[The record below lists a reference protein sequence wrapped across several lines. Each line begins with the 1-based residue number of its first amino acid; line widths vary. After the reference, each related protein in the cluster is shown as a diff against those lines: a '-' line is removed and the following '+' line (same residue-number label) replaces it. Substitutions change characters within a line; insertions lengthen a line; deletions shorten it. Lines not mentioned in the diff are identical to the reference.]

1 MYMIKKINFK
11 NKIFRKKELKQL
23 VYDAFTNYGIIRSS
37 LLADEIKNLGFNFAT
52 KAGLSISIE
61 DLKIP
66 PTKKELLTSGNKE
79 ILNSDL
85 AYIQGKINNVE
96 RFQNILNTWN
106 QISEI
111 LKSNLITFFENMD
124 PLNSIYLMA
133 FSGARGNLSQIRQ
146 LVGMRGLMADPN
158 GKIIDIPIIHN
169 FREGLSITDYLISS
183 YGARKG
189 VVDTALR
196 TADSGYL
203 TRRLID
209 VAQCVIIREYKCETK
224 RSIKISKTQNN
235 ELFVKKIVGRT
246 IAETLYT
253 KKFGTILI
261 SKNELINKKISS
273 KILFSNISHVK
284 VYSPLTCESSR
295 SICQTCYGWDLANS
309 KIIGLGE
316 AIGIIA
322 AQSIGEPG
330 TQLTM
335 RTFHTGGIFTADI
348 SRQIISK
355 VNGLLCYDP
364 EIKVTLIRTL
374 YGIYINSIER
384 DAIFSI
390 IDYYNTNNKIRLFAD
405 SLIFIKNKTFIKKG
419 TLIAELINKS
429 HQTISSKKDIIA
441 THSGEILFSLE
452 KNIVWILE
460 GNVYNSPRNSFFN
473 KFNLNKIINSQD
485 NLFSSKIINK
495 AQGII
500 TIKKSS
506 FSTQQNS
513 IQILNCIE
521 SFNHYPI
528 FWEKKKKKL
537 IIFFQNKGEKKL
549 YQLEFLSHDK
559 EKGGIFFAQHL
570 TNKYKTHTAGKI
582 VLLDSNVNKKNN
594 YKSTIIRKNEKILFF
609 PIEIFTINKD
619 KRFVFIKNNTKL
631 KKVATELISGIFSKT
646 DGFTQVKESN
656 QIINEIEIKPG
667 DYFEYLKLTKTK
679 ISELKKIDKKVYFP
693 GEVIFE
699 EISIRYL
706 TIVEIIKT
714 KNFYSIL
721 LRPIEEFNIPKSK
734 NRKKKPFK
742 TINKL
747 RWDKE
752 INEEVKIPSNLI
764 DNQIWYEN
772 SNLMSVFF
780 TYKLLKADKFVEN
793 NSFFKKIYFENS
805 IQNKINLTKKKSDFY
820 SNKFNQIKGEIFYF
834 SILDEEK
841 FNINLLLPKKFYDER
856 LKISFFTKEL
866 EYIEKNT
873 LIGRISIIPNSTSK
887 LTQLKTELNENLK
900 ILLIN
905 KDNYKIYYNEI
916 YPFFKTKKKFLLIN
930 NKVASL
936 IKTKLSG
943 KIGLL
948 KPFEFNL
955 HKSTPFFI
963 TQSTKLYIKTGNFIK
978 QNEIL
983 GIIIYE
989 QIVTGD
995 IVQGLPKIEEIL
1007 EARKT
1012 KSSALLSNI
1021 PGIIKKIETMSSEND
1036 LTMIQFFGN
1045 SNNKSYRKFFKVI
1058 LSGIKKRIFI
1068 KKDQFIHLGQ
1078 ALTGGSVNPH
1088 NLLITYF
1095 SFYLNFTNEFEAA
1108 YLSFKNIQFL
1118 LIEKVQ
1124 EVYITQ
1130 GVVISNKHLEVILKQ
1145 MTSKIQILRSS
1156 DTFLLPN
1163 EILELKQINYI
1174 NEILKKS
1181 GRKKVLFQP
1190 ILLGITKASLLSD
1203 SFISASSFQE
1213 TTKILTSA
1221 AIEGKIDWLRGLKEN
1236 VIIGNIVPIGTGF
1249 EK

>member
-1 MYMIKKINFK
+1 MIKKINFK

-23 VYDAFTNYGIIRSS
+23 VYEAFINYGITRSS
-37 LLADEIKNLGFNFAT
+37 LLADEIKNLGFNYAT

-66 PTKKELLTSGNKE
+66 PTKKELLSSGDKE

-85 AYIQGKINNVE
+85 AYTQGKINTVE

-111 LKSNLITFFENMD
+111 LKSNLITFFENTD

-209 VAQCVIIREYKCETK
+209 VAQCVIIREYNCETK
-224 RSIKISKTQNN
+224 RSIKISKTHDN

-246 IAETLYT
+246 IAQTLYT
-253 KKFGTILI
+253 KEFGTILVT
-261 SKNELINKKISS
+261 KNELINKKISS
-273 KILFSNISHVK
+273 KILFSKISDVK

-295 SICQTCYGWDLANS
+295 SICQICYGWDLANS

-335 RTFHTGGIFTADI
+335 RTFHTGGIFTSDL

-364 EIKVTLIRTL
+364 EIKVKLIRTL

-390 IDYYNTNNKIRLFAD
+390 IDYYNTKNKIKLFAD
-405 SLIFIKNKTFIKKG
+405 SLIFIKNKSFIKKG

-452 KNIVWILE
+452 KNIIWILE
-460 GNVYNSPRNSFFN
+460 GNVYNSPKNSFFN
-473 KFNLNKIINSQD
+473 KFNLNKIINFQD

-500 TIKKSS
+500 TIKKAS
-506 FSTQQNS
+506 FNTEQNS
-513 IQILNCIE
+513 ILISNCVE
-521 SFNHYPI
+521 SFSHYPI

-537 IIFFQNKGEKKL
+537 IICFQNKENKKL
-549 YQLEFLSHDK
+549 YQIEFLSSNK
-559 EKGGIFFAQHL
+559 EKRGIFFAQHL
-570 TNKYKTHTAGKI
+570 TNKYKTHTPGKI
-582 VLLDSNVNKKNN
+582 ILLNSNFNRKDHS
-594 YKSTIIRKNEKILFF
+594 KSKIIIKNEKILFL

-619 KRFVFIKNNTKL
+619 KRFVFVKNNTKL
-631 KKVATELISGIFSKT
+631 KQIGTELISGIFSKT
-646 DGFTQVKESN
+646 DGFIQTKESN
-656 QIINEIEIKPG
+656 QVINEIEIKPG
-667 DYFEYLKLTKTK
+667 DYFEYVKLTKSK
-679 ISELKKIDKKVYFP
+679 ISELKKIDKKIYFP
-693 GEVIFE
+693 GEIIFG
-699 EISIRYL
+699 EILIRYL
-706 TIVEIIKT
+706 TIIEIIKT

-721 LRPIEEFNIPKSK
+721 LKPIEEFNIPKSK
-734 NRKKKPFK
+734 NKKEISFK

-747 RWDKE
+747 KFDIELE
-752 INEEVKIPSNLI
+752 INQEVKIPFNLI
-764 DNQIWYEN
+764 DNQIWYETSN
-772 SNLMSVFF
+772 SRSVSFI
-780 TYKLLKADKFVEN
+780 YKLLKADKFVEN
-793 NSFFKKIYFENS
+793 NSFLKKFYFENT
-805 IQNKINLTKKKSDFY
+805 IENKLNLNRKKSWFY
-820 SNKFNQIKGEIFYF
+820 SHKFNQEKGEMFYF
-834 SILDEEK
+834 CILDEEK
-841 FNINLLLPKKFYDER
+841 FNINLFLPKKLDDEK
-856 LKISFFTKEL
+856 LKISFFVKEL

-873 LIGRISIIPNSTSK
+873 LIGKISIIPNTSSR
-887 LTQLKTELNENLK
+887 LIQLKTELNENLK

-905 KDNYKIYYNEI
+905 KDNYKIYYKEI
-916 YPFFKTKKKFLLIN
+916 YSYFKIKRKFVLIN
-930 NKVASL
+930 DKVAPL

-943 KIGLL
+943 KIELL
-948 KPFEFNL
+948 KPFKFNL

-963 TQSTKLYIKTGNFIK
+963 THSTNLYIKTGNFIK
-978 QNEIL
+978 KDEIL

-989 QIVTGD
+989 QIITGD

-1012 KSSALLSNI
+1012 KSSALLNNI
-1021 PGIIKKIETMSSEND
+1021 PGIIKKIETMSYENN
-1036 LTMIQFFGN
+1036 LTTIELFGN
-1045 SNNKSYRKFFKVI
+1045 NNTKSYRKFFKI
-1058 LSGIKKRIFI
+1058 RLTGIEKQIFI

-1078 ALTGGSVNPH
+1078 ALTEGSVNPH

-1130 GVVISNKHLEVILKQ
+1130 GVVISDKHLEVILKQ

-1190 ILLGITKASLLSD
+1190 VLLGITKASLLSD
-1203 SFISASSFQE
+1203 SFIAASSFQE
-1213 TTKILTSA
+1213 TTKILTNA

>member
-1 MYMIKKINFK
+1 MIKKINFK

-23 VYDAFTNYGIIRSS
+23 VYEAFINYGIIRSS
-37 LLADEIKNLGFNFAT
+37 LLADDIKNLGFNYAT

-66 PTKKELLTSGNKE
+66 PTKKELLSSGNKE

-85 AYIQGKINNVE
+85 AYTQGKINNVE

-111 LKSNLITFFENMD
+111 LKSNLITFFENSD

-209 VAQCVIIREYKCETK
+209 VAQCVIIREYNCETK
-224 RSIKISKTQNN
+224 RSIKISKTQDN

-273 KILFSNISHVK
+273 KILLSNVSNVK

-335 RTFHTGGIFTADI
+335 RTFHTGGIFTSDL

-364 EIKVTLIRTL
+364 EIKVKLIRTL
-374 YGIYINSIER
+374 YGVYINSIER

-390 IDYYNTNNKIRLFAD
+390 IDYYNAKNNIKLFAD
-405 SLIFIKNKTFIKKG
+405 SLIFIKDKSFIKKG
-419 TLIAELINKS
+419 TLIAELMNKS
-429 HQTISSKKDIIA
+429 HQKISSKKDIIA

-452 KNIVWILE
+452 KNIIWILE
-460 GNVYNSPRNSFFN
+460 GNVYNLPRNSFFN
-473 KFNLNKIINSQD
+473 KFNLNKIINFQD

-500 TIKKSS
+500 TIKKGS

-513 IQILNCIE
+513 IQISNCLE

-537 IIFFQNKGEKKL
+537 IIFFQNNGKKKL
-549 YQLEFLSHDK
+549 YQLELLSPNK
-559 EKGGIFFAQHL
+559 EKKGIFFAQHL
-570 TNKYKTHTAGKI
+570 TNKYKTHTPGKI
-582 VLLDSNVNKKNN
+582 VLLDNNFNKKNN
-594 YKSTIIRKNEKILFF
+594 YKNKIIRKNEKILFL

-631 KKVATELISGIFSKT
+631 KQIGTELISGVFSKT
-646 DGFTQVKESN
+646 DGFTQIKESN

-667 DYFEYLKLTKTK
+667 DYFEYLKVTKSQ
-679 ISELKKIDKKVYFP
+679 ISELKKINKKIYFP
-693 GEVIFE
+693 GEIIFE
-699 EISIRYL
+699 HILIRYL
-706 TIVEIIKT
+706 TIVEIIKI
-714 KNFYSIL
+714 KNSHSIL

-734 NRKKKPFK
+734 DQKKIPFK
-742 TINKL
+742 IINKL
-747 RWDKE
+747 KFDKE
-752 INEEVKIPSNLI
+752 INEEVKIPLNLI

-772 SNLMSVFF
+772 ANYTSVSFI
-780 TYKLLKADKFVEN
+780 YKLLKAEKFLEN
-793 NSFFKKIYFENS
+793 NSFLKKFYF
-805 IQNKINLTKKKSDFY
+805 QNKINLTKKELGVY
-820 SNKFNQIKGEIFYF
+820 RHKFNQEKGEIFYF

-841 FNINLLLPKKFYDER
+841 FKINLFLPKKLDNEK
-856 LKISFFTKEL
+856 LKISFFIKEL
-866 EYIEKNT
+866 EYIERNT
-873 LIGRISIIPNSTSK
+873 LIGKISIIPNTNST
-887 LTQLKTELNENLK
+887 LIQLRSELHENLK
-900 ILLIN
+900 ILLITR
-905 KDNYKIYYNEI
+905 DNYKIYYNEI
-916 YPFFKTKKKFLLIN
+916 YPSFRTKKKFVLVN
-930 NKVASL
+930 NKVGPL
-936 IKTKLSG
+936 MKTKLSG
-943 KIGLL
+943 KIELL
-948 KPFEFNL
+948 KPFKFNV

-963 TQSTKLYIKTGNFIK
+963 THSTKLYIRTGNFIK
-978 QNEIL
+978 KDEIL

-1021 PGIIKKIETMSSEND
+1021 PGIIKKIETMSYDNN
-1036 LTMIQFFGN
+1036 LTMIQLFGN
-1045 SNNKSYRKFFKVI
+1045 TNIKNYRKFFRI
-1058 LSGIKKRIFI
+1058 RLTGIEKKIFI

-1078 ALTGGSVNPH
+1078 ALTDGFVNSH